1 MPMKLRPTRVNI
13 RPGVSVLSVL
23 RHLNYRPWFALA
35 EFVDNAIQ
43 SFNDWK
49 AEIAKHDGS
58 ALTLTVDIDID
69 SSDAGR
75 ITIRDNAGG
84 IHAKDYAR
92 AFRPA
97 ELPADR
103 TGLCEFGMGMKSAA
117 CWFSPVWSVRTSAL
131 GEETEKTI
139 VFDISKIVRDE
150 IEELEAQVRTAKKG
164 SHFTEIALTELY
176 NPPIG
181 RTLGKMKEHL
191 RDIYRIFIRDG
202 VLTLR
207 LNGEELSYQEP
218 RILVAPHYRK
228 QNGLPITWRKD
239 FDFDFGQGL
248 RAHGFAAIRQT
259 ASTTHAGFALFRRR
273 RLIQGSGDEG
283 YRPEIIFGKPNSFPY
298 QRVFGEIH
306 LEGFEVSHTKDGFK
320 WDENEEPFLQ
330 FLKDELSGSSLPL
343 LQQARE
349 HRVERQRHEYKRGA
363 EAATGRTSDT
373 IRDHVPPVLSA
384 IRKDTSAPSPPP
396 KLSSATIA
404 AHRVIDLELHGQRWR
419 IDLELT
425 DDPAVGDWLEISD
438 HVDHDESGSKPQ
450 SRRTVGLRLSLVHPF
465 MQRFGGTDSEQIEP
479 LLRVAAALGLAEVAA
494 RDSGVRKAGTIRRN
508 VNELTQERPLP
519 DLAQTEIAHEQWPEQ
534 CGTHRDCLF
543 RPAHSRPMESR
554 CHRRDAKPAGSLPA

>member
-1 MPMKLRPTRVNI
+1 MPTNPRSARINI

-43 SFNDWK
+43 SFIDWK
-49 AEIAKHDGS
+49 DDIAKHNGPDVK
-58 ALTLTVDIDID
+58 LIVDIAID
-69 SSDAGR
+69 PTDAGR
-75 ITIRDNAGG
+75 ITIRDNAAG
-84 IHAKDYAR
+84 IHARDYAR

-97 ELPADR
+97 QLPADR

-117 CWFSPVWSVRTSAL
+117 CWFSPIWSVRTSAL

-139 VFDISKIVRDE
+139 VFDISRIVRDE
-150 IEELEAQVRTAKKG
+150 LEDLEVKIRPVKKDT
-164 SHFTEIALTELY
+164 HFTEIALNELY
-176 NPPIG
+176 NIPIG
-181 RTLGKMKEHL
+181 RTLGKIKEHL
-191 RDIYRIFIRDG
+191 RDIYRLFIREG
-202 VLTLR
+202 MLLLR
-207 LNGEELSYQEP
+207 FNDEELSYQEP
-218 RILVAPHYRK
+218 RVLVAPYYRK
-228 QNGLPITWRKD
+228 PNEKSITWRKE

-248 RAHGFAAIRQT
+248 HARGFAAIRHT

-273 RLIQGSGDEG
+273 RLIQGSSDEG
-283 YRPEIIFGKPNSFPY
+283 YRPETIFGKPNSFPY

-330 FLKDELSGSSLPL
+330 LLKEELSRNDLPL

-349 HRVERQRHEYKRGA
+349 YRVDRHRQEFKRGA
-363 EAATGRTSDT
+363 ETATNRTSDA

-384 IRKDTSAPSPPP
+384 LRKDSSAQSPPAELP
-396 KLSSATIA
+396 VATTA
-404 AHRVIDLELHGQRWR
+404 AHRVIDLELHGQHWR
-419 IDLELT
+419 IVLELT

-438 HVDHDESGSKPQ
+438 QMAMDHAADNPESA
-450 SRRTVGLRLSLVHPF
+450 RIVGLRLSLVHPF
-465 MQRFGGTDSEQIEP
+465 MQRFGGTESEQIEP

-508 VNELTQERPLP
+508 VNELLRSALC
-519 DLAQTEIAHEQWPEQ
+519 QT
-534 CGTHRDCLF
+534 
-543 RPAHSRPMESR
+543 
-554 CHRRDAKPAGSLPA
+554 